1 MALVDATARLVVDV
15 GAAVAQSQ
23 LFANIDAD
31 LLERD
36 AFRMLCCCL
45 LRPALR

>member
-15 GAAVAQSQ
+15 GAAVAQSHM
-23 LFANIDAD
+23 FANIDAD

-36 AFRMLCCCL
+36 AFRMLCFL
-45 LRPALR
+45 LCPALL